1 MSKQMHSQTVN
12 PTSPGQARSGPGQAG
27 PRGQERRP
35 SSPPQSQCIPQ
46 RRRTP
51 AWPDL
56 ALARE
61 PGGQRHAG
69 TPGGTLIALLRE
81 LTARGLAPAAMSLS
95 RLEGTLILPGGL
107 AIRYGCGWLSWPT
120 GRISQRGRPLHT
132 LHGAHDVAGAAR
144 RLARTPAASTVAGQ
158 TASGEVD
165 A

>member
-12 PTSPGQARSGPGQAG
+12 TTSSGQVRSVRGQAG
-27 PRGQERRP
+27 PDGQERRP
-35 SSPPQSQCIPQ
+35 SSPPLSQCIPQ

-61 PGGQRHAG
+61 PGGRGHAG
-69 TPGGTLIALLRE
+69 TPGGA
-81 LTARGLAPAAMSLS
+81 
-95 RLEGTLILPGGL
+95 LILPGGL
-107 AIRYGCGWLSWPT
+107 AIRYGCGWLGWPT

-144 RLARTPAASTVAGQ
+144 RLARTPAASTVSGQ
-158 TASGEVD
+158 AASGEVE